1 MGYVRGA
8 LGVLGLLDVGG
19 ACWLCWMLNYAGV
32 VGWLCL
38 GLGRAYVKMGQGI
51 TRVGEGVLTGWG
63 KGLCRELVRG
73 GCVGVGGRVVRLKEV
88 KFLTLLLLRLKV

>member
-8 LGVLGLLDVGG
+8 LGVLGLLGVGG
-19 ACWLCWMLNYAGV
+19 ACWLRWKLNYAGV

-63 KGLCRELVRG
+63 KGLCREPSMGVLGWV
-73 GCVGVGGRVVRLKEV
+73 VGGGGRRVVKR
-88 KFLTLLLLRLKV
+88 LLLRLKV